1 MRERERWVGDR
12 ELAWGVA
19 WWFLRWFQHCACV
32 GRLCISSWRKGWNWK
47 GLRLLALSAFAVALL
62 LSPFF
67 RLFLV
72 SPLLHPSFNL
82 FCFFPSFSFS
92 HKLIRK
98 VLVSGFLEVRVVFFY
113 GVLMVPLLW
122 SLKNLLSFSWTIL
135 NLFDTSF
142 SVSSFFPFLLFCFE
156 ELLLDTIDSSLH
168 FLEILGNYTCIIVF
182 GDKAHLDL
190 YKCHLWTARN
200 RPIISNVCPFLF

>member
-12 ELAWGVA
+12 GLAWGVA

-47 GLRLLALSAFAVALL
+47 GVRLLALSAFAVALL

-72 SPLLHPSFNL
+72 SPLLHPSFNR

-98 VLVSGFLEVRVVFFY
+98 VLASGFLEVRGGSQNYLEFIWYFIFRF
-113 GVLMVPLLW
+113 VLLPF
-122 SLKNLLSFSWTIL
+122 SFV
-135 NLFDTSF
+135 LFRRASPRYNRFKFTF
-142 SVSSFFPFLLFCFE
+142 
-156 ELLLDTIDSSLH
+156 
-168 FLEILGNYTCIIVF
+168 LGNSWEL
-182 GDKAHLDL
+182 HLH
-190 YKCHLWTARN
+190 YSVWR
-200 RPIISNVCPFLF
+200 